1 MTWSSDQ
8 KWGVPRGALLH
19 DAVED
24 TPPMLEQLALWF
36 NEEVCTIVNGVTHM
50 ESNKATIYNHR
61 HVVGK

>member
-24 TPPMLEQLALWF
+24 TPLMLEQLALWF

-50 ESNKATIYNHR
+50 ESNKATI
-61 HVVGK
+61 

>member
-24 TPPMLEQLALWF
+24 TPPDDGASGIAF
-36 NEEVCTIVNGVTHM
+36 
-50 ESNKATIYNHR
+50 
-61 HVVGK
+61 